1 MSNEDQKSFK
11 DRVRESKLQKQQ
23 EAKTIRKIVLIV
35 TSVLVAIILAV
46 GIAGY
51 VYISSSL
58 KAVEPTNEETKT
70 VEIPIGS
77 GVTTIGNI
85 LEKNGLIKNK
95 TIFRYYVRFNNHNN
109 FQAGTYQLSPSMNI
123 DELISQLQTGKVMR
137 EAQFKLTVPEG
148 LQLVEISEVLAEK
161 LNMSSEEVFTELNDQ
176 EFVEKLMND
185 YPNLL
190 SEEVLGEEVK
200 YPLEGYL
207 FPATYEFYEENPSLE
222 DMVREMLNKTN
233 AVVGKFQTDIAGSE
247 MTTHEVLTFASIVE
261 EEAPSEEDRQMM
273 ASVFYNRMEKGMP
286 LQTDPTVLYAMG
298 KHKERVLYEY
308 LETDS
313 PYNTYKNQ
321 GLPPGPI
328 ANSGESAIRAVLNPA
343 ETDYFYF
350 LAATETGKVYY
361 SKTYSE
367 HNDLIDE
374 HIKND

>member
-58 KAVEPTNEETKT
+58 EAVEPTNEEAKT

-85 LEKNGLIKNK
+85 LKENGLIKNK

-137 EAQFKLTVPEG
+137 EAELKVTVPEG
-148 LQLVEISEVLAEK
+148 LQLVEISTVLAEP
-161 LNMSSEEVFTELNDQ
+161 LNMSSDEIFAELNDK

-207 FPATYEFYEENPSLE
+207 FPATYEFYDKNPSLE

-233 AVVGKFQTDIAGSE
+233 SVVSKFQTDIAGSE

-261 EEAPSEEDRQMM
+261 EEAPSEEDRQKM
-273 ASVFYNRMEKGMP
+273 ASVFYNRMEEGMP

-298 KHKERVLYEY
+298 KHKERVLFDY
-308 LETDS
+308 LKTES
-313 PYNTYKNQ
+313 PYNTYINQ

-328 ANSGESAIRAVLNPA
+328 ANAGESAIRAVLNPA
-343 ETDYFYF
+343 DTEYYYF
-350 LAATETGKVYY
+350 LAATETGEVH
-361 SKTYSE
+361 YSE
-367 HNDLIDE
+367 TLKEHEEKSKELIYYD
-374 HIKND
+374 